1 MQQPCLHRNKPELRR
16 PKEGLHNPRSGLCL
30 RFLQRLHDHA
40 HGRFL
45 VESFAVAGH
54 HGHVPVVLRV
64 RLNHLFSLVHAH
76 IETGEFATH
85 QVVAQRLL
93 NRWVRG

>member
-45 VESFAVAGH
+45 VEGFAVAGH